1 MMKSSLNIVDRS
13 DQLLFLFLFFLPLFR
28 QISNFSQIV
37 LSLYQGCA
45 CSMVTPINFDFCGEI
60 QEIQKNKQEVISK
73 QKPEG
78 LVKISLTISNNL
90 VGLMA
95 MCLS

>member
-45 CSMVTPINFDFCGEI
+45 RSMVTPINFDFCGEI
-60 QEIQKNKQEVISK
+60 QEIQKNKKK
-73 QKPEG
+73 QTRSDKQAE
-78 LVKISLTISNNL
+78 
-90 VGLMA
+90 A
-95 MCLS
+95 

>member
-45 CSMVTPINFDFCGEI
+45 RSMVTPINFDFCGEI